1 MAGSLA
7 KQVRLF
13 GRTQGLIPDQTIGN
27 RKTGTTHIP
36 IAEHCPHHVPE
47 QVICPPCYKQY
58 FLAGQHNSHQ
68 VRSESAR
75 YNYVCVIWS
84 DRKKQALR
92 TNTQS
97 PHGRRCQPGCAQS
110 DRKHD
115 QQRDQDLKTD
125 THTHTQNKSGTVMTC
140 IFHDMAASA
149 AINLPGS

>member
-47 QVICPPCYKQY
+47 QVICPPYYKQY
-58 FLAGQHNSHQ
+58 FLAGRTISTVFFSTIPTKLDQSL
-68 VRSESAR
+68 
-75 YNYVCVIWS
+75 CVTTTCVSFGLTGKSKLCVPIP
-84 DRKKQALR
+84 R
-92 TNTQS
+92 QS
-97 PHGRRCQPGCAQS
+97 PLGRRCQPGCAQS

-115 QQRDQDLKTD
+115 QQRDQDLN
-125 THTHTQNKSGTVMTC
+125 THTHKQTNKQNTGTVMNPH
-140 IFHDMAASA
+140 I
-149 AINLPGS
+149 P